1 MKLLAN
7 KKAVGQTTKTPHSD
21 LSGDVQAKRPWLP
34 AGRTALI
41 LTILVASG
49 CTSLT
54 STDGAL
60 GPNGPVMDRRDFAHV
75 PDPKEPSKGNEDE
88 VQAAQAAPAEL
99 PAITPEPVIIASPIE
114 SPAVTSVPNK
124 EIHVEIPAD
133 PDKMGELLNS
143 LETASYPEDPAT
155 IEGPIAQDNLPG
167 DLWQRIRDGFAMPEL
182 ATSLVADKE
191 KFYLAR
197 PDYMARM
204 MTRGGRY
211 LFHIV
216 EEIERRGMP
225 TEIALLPFV
234 ESAMNPVALSSAKA
248 AGLWQFIP
256 STGRAYDLKQNW
268 WVDNRRDV
276 VQSTRAALDYLE
288 SLHLMHDGDWF
299 LALASYNWG
308 EGSVNRAIK
317 RNKRRGKPTD
327 YLSLRMPRE
336 TRHYVP
342 KLIALKNILMNADKL
357 GVALPELP
365 DQPYFVVIE
374 KTRPIDLELAAEFSG
389 LSVKEFVA
397 LNPAHNRPIISATR
411 NNQIKIPAEN
421 LESFLTAMEA
431 HEQAGKAFVTWR
443 PYTIKKRETIATVA
457 KRAGIS
463 SKALLKANGLSSKRR
478 LIAGTRILVP
488 HGKDTKAEIIE
499 AFAAPTIVEIVNRP
513 ARYHRVKRRDSLSK
527 IAKRWGVSRKTLR
540 RWNGM
545 KSDTVR
551 RGQRLLVRQP
561 ARQTIQTSA
570 GGRTRILSA
579 ATTETLI
586 RHNAKRYKVKRGDT
600 LGAIARKHKVSVDSL
615 RRWNRIKNN
624 RILIGQRLNVAPARV
639 VKTRRAS
646 PKLASATVHKVRRG
660 ENLGRIANR
669 YKVSVSSLRKWNG
682 IRGNKIVVGQRIK
695 VAKTNKPAKAGA
707 KPTKVTR
714 AAAIRNHKVRRGDT
728 LSGIAKRY
736 SVSVSDLRRWNRL
749 KSSKVMLGQRLRVS
763 PAIAKKR
770 KSVRKLAA
778 NSAIKMAGSK
788 QTIGHRVKSGDTLS
802 AIASRYG
809 VSVRDLR
816 RWNSIKGSKI
826 RRGQRLEIKVGSRN
840 LTRNKPSGKVT

>member
-1 MKLLAN
+1 MSEPDQPHVLGDLCSN
-7 KKAVGQTTKTPHSD
+7 RLRSLGGQ
-21 LSGDVQAKRPWLP
+21 
-34 AGRTALI
+34 TALI

-54 STDGAL
+54 TTDGSS
-60 GPNGPVMDRRDFAHV
+60 GPQGPVMDRRDITHI
-75 PDPKEPSKGNEDE
+75 PDRKIDPTQAGDE
-88 VQAAQAAPAEL
+88 VKAVEAEPATL
-99 PAITPEPVIIASPIE
+99 PAATEQPVVVAEPVARPTISASAE
-114 SPAVTSVPNK
+114 DA
-124 EIHVEIPAD
+124 IHVEIPAD

-143 LETASYPEDPAT
+143 LETANYPEDPASAD
-155 IEGPIAQDNLPG
+155 GPVAQEDAPG

-182 ATSLVADKE
+182 ASPLVAQKE

-197 PDYMARM
+197 PDYMERM

-288 SLHLMHDGDWF
+288 TLHAMHGGDWF

-308 EGSVNRAIK
+308 EGSVTRAIK

-327 YLSLRMPRE
+327 YLSLRMPTE

-342 KLIALKNILMNADKL
+342 KLIALKNILMNAEKL
-357 GVALPELP
+357 GVNLPDLP

-374 KTRPIDLELAAEFSG
+374 KTRPIDLELAAEFTG
-389 LSVKEFVA
+389 LSVAEFVA

-421 LESFLTAMEA
+421 LESFLNAMEA

-443 PYTIKKRETIATVA
+443 PYTIKKGETIAKVA

-513 ARYHRVKRRDSLSK
+513 ARYHRVQRRDSLGK
-527 IAKRWGVSRKTLR
+527 IAKRWGVSTQTLR
-540 RWNGM
+540 RWNGL
-545 KSDTVR
+545 KSNTVR

-561 ARQTIQTSA
+561 SRQTIQTSA
-570 GGRTRILSA
+570 GGRTRVLHA
-579 ATTETLI
+579 ATTQTLI
-586 RHNAKRYKVKRGDT
+586 RHNAVHYKVRRGDT
-600 LGAIARKHKVSVDSL
+600 LGAIARKHNVKVSDL
-615 RRWNRIKNN
+615 RKWNRIKNN
-624 RILIGQRLNVAPARV
+624 RILIGQRLNVSPARV
-639 VKTRRAS
+639 VKAR
-646 PKLASATVHKVRRG
+646 SAAPSHQATNHIHKVRRG
-660 ENLGRIANR
+660 ESLGRIADR
-669 YKVSVSSLRKWNG
+669 YNVSVSSLRKWNG
-682 IRGNKIVVGQRIK
+682 IRGSKIVVGQQIK
-695 VAKTNKPAKAGA
+695 VAKASQPAASSE
-707 KPTKVTR
+707 TR
-714 AAAIRNHKVRRGDT
+714 VASLGTTSHKVRRGDT
-728 LSGIAKRY
+728 LSGIAQRY
-736 SVSVSDLRRWNRL
+736 RVSVADLKRWNRL
-749 KSSKVMLGQRLRVS
+749 KSSNVMLGQRLRVAPS
-763 PAIAKKR
+763 TGVGGKP
-770 KSVRKLAA
+770 VRKVAS
-778 NSAIKMAGSK
+778 NGAIKMTGTT
-788 QTIGHRVKSGDTLS
+788 QTIGHRVRRGDTLS

-809 VSVRDLR
+809 VSVSDLK
-816 RWNSIKGSKI
+816 RWNAIKGSTI
-826 RRGQRLEIKVGSRN
+826 RSGQRLKIRVGSRN
-840 LTRNKPSGKVT
+840 LTRTKTSGKIT